1 MGIQD
6 TAASILICFVWTDND
21 FIFTT
26 DLTNVDLIASAV

>member
-6 TAASILICFVWTDND
+6 TAASIFICFVWTDND

-26 DLTNVDLIASAV
+26 DLIHVDLIVSAV